1 MAKLTDWINE
11 SGKYEFC
18 RSYGIPAEGE
28 FVVRQEDYYISL
40 LGTLH
45 DILKAYYE
53 AEEGDQIEK
62 AKQA

>member
-28 FVVRQEDYYISL
+28 FVVRQDIIARDTPRHSKGL
-40 LGTLH
+40 L
-45 DILKAYYE
+45 
-53 AEEGDQIEK
+53 
-62 AKQA
+62 